1 MEKNAGNST
10 IDNKLQIHWCASD
23 ERGFYGNQYVK
34 RMKLTTLG
42 KGITKFTGPIGN
54 LLTAADI
61 SMGMY
66 SDYSNYK
73 KTGYTDCYH
82 TAYATAGFV
91 GGWVGCLA
99 GAKAG
104 AVLGAEM
111 GIWFEGVGMLPGSVF
126 GGIIGG
132 IYGSFKGSMKGKDMI
147 NKIYNR

>member
-1 MEKNAGNST
+1 LEKNAENST
-10 IDNKLQIHWCASD
+10 IDNKLRIHWCASD

-34 RMKLTTLG
+34 TMKLTTLG

-54 LLTAADI
+54 LLTANDI
-61 SMGMY
+61 YMGMY
-66 SDYSNYK
+66 YDCSDYK

-82 TAYATAGFV
+82 TAYAIAGFA
-91 GGWVGCLA
+91 GGWVGGLA

-104 AVLGAEM
+104 AVLGTEM
-111 GIWFEGVGMLPGSVF
+111 GIWIEGVGMFPGSII

-132 IYGSFKGSMKGKDMI
+132 IYGSFKGSMKGTDMI

>member
-1 MEKNAGNST
+1 LEKNAGNST
-10 IDNKLQIHWCASD
+10 IDNKLQIYWCASD

-34 RMKLTTLG
+34 TMKLTTLG
-42 KGITKFTGPIGN
+42 KGITKVTGPIGWG
-54 LLTAADI
+54 LSGYDI
-61 SMGMY
+61 YKGINT
-66 SDYSNYK
+66 DYSNYK

-82 TAYATAGFV
+82 TAYAIAGFA
-91 GGWVGCLA
+91 GGWVGGLA

-104 AVLGAEM
+104 AVLGTEM
-111 GIWFEGVGMLPGSVF
+111 GIWFEGVGMFPGSII